1 MLGVQDLTKQ
11 LDVMQRTLVQIE
23 RRLQRVEARW
33 PARITTHRPHVV
45 RVQGICG
52 GRPVIDGTRIPV
64 KTVVGWVRVGMSP
77 QEITDQFALSA
88 AQVADALAYYEDHPE
103 EIDAE
108 FAEEQRIL
116 DREIPRLQQ
125 LVTKQRAPQAP

>member
-11 LDVMQRTLVQIE
+11 LDVMQRALVQIE
-23 RRLQRVEARW
+23 RRLQRVEARE

-45 RVQGICG
+45 RVQGVCG
-52 GRPVIDGTRIPV
+52 GRPIIDGTRIPV
-64 KTVVGWVRVGMSP
+64 KTVVGWVRVGMSQ

-125 LVTKQRAPQAP
+125 LVAKERAPQAP